1 MILLTADMPT
11 SQLLHYNHQEKI
23 WICGNHPKNG
33 NDMRKFIE
41 EMKVPESATK
51 ELPVDALAAQKRQWE
66 KFIDKMSKKEIIL
79 EENIKT
85 LYSSIW
91 G

>member
-1 MILLTADMPT
+1 
-11 SQLLHYNHQEKI
+11 
-23 WICGNHPKNG
+23 
-33 NDMRKFIE
+33 MRKFIE